1 MNTIDIK
8 TLALE
13 LKDAQDALFHAKKL
27 ENKLRQQLA
36 TAINLESL
44 RIGVNNIDEGDL
56 RIKAVR
62 KITHS
67 VDRIALDE
75 IWGDLTDE
83 EKEAIDFKPSLK
95 LKVYKTIEHGRLDDA
110 IEVKPAMPSITVS
123 LLGE

>member
-1 MNTIDIK
+1 MNLHK
-8 TLALE
+8 LANDLMNV
-13 LKDAQDALFHAKKL
+13 QALLASTKA
-27 ENKLRQQLA
+27 EEAKLRRELAMAIQLEA
-36 TAINLESL
+36 KSVGTH
-44 RIGVNNIDEGDL
+44 NIDEGDL